1 MGEISPIASA
11 LFSIAMLGA
20 GLLIWG
26 GIKLYRRGE
35 RLKGVL
41 MIVCAAVVTMNV
53 AIWTV

>member
-1 MGEISPIASA
+1 MVELTPLATV

-26 GIKLYRRGE
+26 GVKLYRRGE

-53 AIWTV
+53 MIWTV